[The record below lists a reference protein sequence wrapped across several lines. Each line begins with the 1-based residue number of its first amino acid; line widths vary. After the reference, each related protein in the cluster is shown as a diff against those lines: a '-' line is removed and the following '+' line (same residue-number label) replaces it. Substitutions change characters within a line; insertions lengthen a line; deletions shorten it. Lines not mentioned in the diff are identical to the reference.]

1 MTDPWNGSAHVS
13 IRRRSSV
20 GCRGEGRHQR
30 QIDVYGEVLGA
41 AAQLSEHID
50 TIDEDTRRFAN
61 DLGLLAEEVNADAG
75 ELLGDFPRH
84 SATSAWS
91 TPRGRSPKPS
101 GEPGPDHT

>member
-50 TIDEDTRRFAN
+50 TIDEDTRRF
-61 DLGLLAEEVNADAG
+61 LRYLSGPL
-75 ELLGDFPRH
+75 
-84 SATSAWS
+84 
-91 TPRGRSPKPS
+91 RSPTIS
-101 GEPGPDHT
+101 AC